1 MIYKLVKKISYYKEL
16 FINEYLTNNK
26 EFTPYCFQL
35 FLVYDSQPYSDI
47 NKYVEQ
53 CLENLI
59 KDNLIENEFIFQVL
73 YLIPTMSRYTSK
85 KLNDKIKDNEKQ
97 ISELNKKLADVQ
109 KSHQIEI
116 KKLTNLVKQLEA
128 QVNNLNKDN
137 SDKKQ

>member
-1 MIYKLVKKISYYKEL
+1 
-16 FINEYLTNNK
+16 
-26 EFTPYCFQL
+26 
-35 FLVYDSQPYSDI
+35 
-47 NKYVEQ
+47 
-53 CLENLI
+53 
-59 KDNLIENEFIFQVL
+59 
-73 YLIPTMSRYTSK
+73 MSRYTSK